1 MEGIVEQ
8 DIMDED
14 TLGDRF
20 LIFQLDNEV
29 YGIDLEFVTEI
40 IGKFHF

>member
-8 DIMDED
+8 DIMED

-29 YGIDLEFVTEI
+29 YGIDIEFVTEI

>member
-8 DIMDED
+8 DIMED